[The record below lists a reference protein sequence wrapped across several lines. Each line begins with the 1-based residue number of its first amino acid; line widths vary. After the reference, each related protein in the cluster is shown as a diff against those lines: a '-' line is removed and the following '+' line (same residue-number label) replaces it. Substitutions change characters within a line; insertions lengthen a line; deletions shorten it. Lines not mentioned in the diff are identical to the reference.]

1 MAYKADSIFK
11 NQFFNLS
18 MQVLNLLFP
27 ILAIPYTTRLF
38 GPEILGEVN
47 FANSIVQYFIL
58 IATAGIPVY
67 ATREIAKV
75 RDNSDLLRKK
85 FKEITILQVIFTI
98 ISLAIYI
105 ALIFFVDRFKSYIYV
120 YLFLGLQIISYSF
133 NFVWFLQ
140 GIEKYRYAAIA
151 TFISK
156 LINIIMIFGLL
167 RKREDFYTYA
177 FIIGITMFINAF
189 INMIFSFN
197 LLKEFKEDNKLEIN
211 YKSVK
216 MHVYSILVFFL
227 SDIAVKVY
235 TAMDQTMLGLLDSS
249 ESVAYYSM
257 SIKLEKVVIT
267 LITSMAVVM
276 LPRIS
281 NSIKHNKTEDVKK
294 YVGMS
299 INIVYLIAI
308 PAIFGVLAIAEEII
322 PIFLGEEFLQSTD
335 VFMAVSSL
343 FVIIGLSN
351 VFGVQVMIPYGREK
365 KFTIILSVAAVI
377 NFIVNLILIPKFSYY
392 GATFATILAEAIVTV
407 WMYFEVKK
415 IIGNIPAVF
424 NLGRILVPS
433 LMFYLVIKF
442 GVKSLITAIV
452 TVWMYFEVKKIIGN
466 IPAVF
471 NLGRILVPSL
481 MFYLVIKFGVKS
493 LITSDV
499 LVILVS
505 IPVAVAIYGLG
516 LVLMKEPMVMSGIDM
531 IKDKIKSRKKVGE
544 LN

>member
-67 ATREIAKV
+67 ATREIAKA

-85 FKEITILQVIFTI
+85 FKEITILQAIFTI
-98 ISLAIYI
+98 ISLVIYI
-105 ALIFFVDRFKSYIYV
+105 ALIFFVDRFKSYIYI

-281 NSIKHNKTEDVKK
+281 NSIKYNKTEDVKK
-294 YVGMS
+294 YIGMS

-442 GVKSLITAIV
+442 GVKSLIT
-452 TVWMYFEVKKIIGN
+452 
-466 IPAVF
+466 
-471 NLGRILVPSL
+471 
-481 MFYLVIKFGVKS
+481 
-493 LITSDV
+493 SDV

-505 IPVAVAIYGLG
+505 IPVAVVIYGLG
-516 LVLMKEPMVMSGIDM
+516 LVLMKEPMVMSGIEM
-531 IKDKIKSRKKVGE
+531 IKDKIKSRKKIGE